1 MLKSSS
7 SETVTAAAV
16 PEMLSEAVAAIIK
29 KRYKLPESLDSLVES
44 YIDESGLHIM
54 IYLGLDTV
62 DEIPAAL
69 KFTWAN
75 IAMGAFKADQ
85 SHLEELDDI
94 LMTDIDLKIG
104 DTSVKTSGGGSSGS
118 SVSIAVQ
125 AYISDLNRYRKL
137 RW

>member
-1 MLKSSS
+1 MLN
-7 SETVTAAAV
+7 
-16 PEMLSEAVAAIIK
+16 EAVAEVIK
-29 KRYKLPESLDSLVES
+29 QRYKLPESLDGLVNS
-44 YIDESGLHIM
+44 YIDETGLHIM
-54 IYLGLDTV
+54 NYLGLDTV

-94 LMTDIDLKIG
+94 LMTDIDMKIG
-104 DTSVKTSGGGSSGS
+104 DTSVKTSASGS
-118 SVSIAVQ
+118 SSGGSVAMAVQ